1 MVGQAL
7 SPGDRAWPTIS
18 VKPVFFLVFCL
29 FCLWFC
35 GGFHYSLWTFGFCLV
50 FSKLLQGRGLVR
62 PGSISWRQGLAY
74 HLCET
79 FVFLVFLW
87 FSQWFCYCFHYS
99 LWTLGFCLVFLMLL
113 QGRGLVRADPIVA
126 DIFFLFVVWWL
137 FPIVFNGALNPHRVL
152 SNVCVIF
159 HMRNWHAF
167 NNTWIRTRSLI
178 HLSPCAG
185 VSGTSYGIK

>member
-1 MVGQAL
+1 MVLLWFSPFPLDFWVLFGFLDAFARAWTGQARL
-7 SPGDRAWPTIS
+7 YLLETGPGLPSLWNLC
-18 VKPVFFLVFCL
+18 FLV
-29 FCLWFC
+29 
-35 GGFHYSLWTFGFCLV
+35 V
-50 FSKLLQGRGLVR
+50 LL
-62 PGSISWRQGLAY
+62 
-74 HLCET
+74 
-79 FVFLVFLW
+79 

-99 LWTLGFCLVFLMLL
+99 LWTLGFCLVFSMLL